1 MWFKRLLGLSF
12 ILIFVVL
19 QSAAQ
24 VNISGSIV
32 DAKTGESMPFVHVTA
47 LPANI
52 ASMSNVE
59 GRFNLLKLD
68 TTQLL
73 LVFTSLGYR
82 SDTLVY
88 QSGMPTEA
96 LRIEMQSSAIQ
107 LKTFE
112 VEGNSNQ
119 SMEMS
124 KEVSR
129 VSINPMQLQR
139 LPNLGEVDIFRS
151 LQLLPGVSGS
161 NESSSGLYVRGGTP
175 DQNLILLDGIN
186 IYHVDH
192 FFGVFSAFNAM
203 AIKDV
208 QMYKGGF
215 ESRYGGRLSSVVDLT
230 AKAGNKNKPA
240 ANFNANMLSANLVLE
255 SPLPK
260 NFGSFLIAARRSYTD
275 VLRSPTYR
283 SIFGNLTEE
292 DQAADPGFGIGGLNA
307 VEPVFFFYDL
317 NAKLSLTPSSKD
329 VISINY
335 FQSGD
340 NLDNSSTQNFGGF
353 NASLETT
360 DKTTWGNQGASLKW
374 SRQWSPK
381 IFNRF
386 IASYSQYQSDYEL
399 TDLFTFD
406 TLQFQS
412 KTVQFNE
419 INDLSLRND
428 FEYQISE
435 KHQLKSGF
443 WLSNNDISYTNVL
456 DDSIQVQ
463 DQQGRGNTYAFYLQD
478 SWRIHKSLTAT
489 AGMRFTYFDLS
500 QKNYPEPRLSL
511 AWQLSEKL
519 RFKGAW
525 GIYYQF
531 VNRVILENIFGG
543 SRDFW
548 LLAGQNGIP
557 VQFSQHYIAGLAW
570 ENKNYLIDVEFYRK
584 NMGGLVEYSLRF
596 GEAFEQEQ
604 DFDDLFFKGQGQVNG
619 MDLLIQK
626 KFGKLNGWLAYTLS
640 QVEYNFPGIQIN
652 PFPALHDQRH
662 EFKSVLM
669 YSWKS
674 FDFSSTFVYG
684 TGRPYTAPVG
694 LYELELLNGYRQKY
708 IHVGDKNSSRLPD
721 YHRLDLGISYRFN
734 LGKIENR
741 VGISVFNVYNRRNIK
756 YRRFQIQNFDPE
768 SLRPIEARLLQTDI
782 QLLGIVPNFFVNIKF

>member
-1 MWFKRLLGLSF
+1 
-12 ILIFVVL
+12 
-19 QSAAQ
+19 
-24 VNISGSIV
+24 
-32 DAKTGESMPFVHVTA
+32 MPFVHVTA